1 MFSRISQLSKII
13 ESSDKIGPSSNEKSL
28 WNNEINKKFPFDLLP
43 VAVSIILIIRK
54 TVCKGRKSMLSIVMV
69 ILIT

>member
-43 VAVSIILIIRK
+43 VAVSIILII
-54 TVCKGRKSMLSIVMV
+54 
-69 ILIT
+69 